1 MSSSRY
7 SRWAILAAV
16 ALLAFAAAGTAV
28 AVQVTDEDVPN
39 EEQVGED
46 YSATMTLGELY
57 QNPDYTSWTLRGE
70 TELEDVTWTVTTTDT
85 DTGNQIDRQSFD
97 GQTFNYSN
105 IDAEANDANQVTVE
119 VTGTV
124 PGVENFT
131 YPDEEKFVVANL
143 TQVREGGTSNEIATK
158 RAHHFTEESQ
168 AARQAIGEAEQAIE
182 DADSAG
188 GDTSTAESSLESA
201 ISVYE
206 SGSSFGEAQNLADR
220 AQEEA
225 NTAKSNAE
233 STEQRNQL
241 LLYAG
246 VGVVLV
252 ALIGGGFY
260 WYRQQQD
267 DYSRL
272 G

>member
-1 MSSSRY
+1 MSSSRF

-16 ALLAFAAAGTAV
+16 AMLAVAAVGTAA
-28 AVQVTDEDVPN
+28 AVQVADEDVPD
-39 EEQVGED
+39 EGQVGAD
-46 YSATMTLGELY
+46 YTATMTLGELY

-70 TELEDVTWTVTTTDT
+70 TELENVTWTVTTTDT
-85 DTGNQIDRQSFD
+85 DTGNQIDSQSFD

-105 IDAEANDANQVTVE
+105 IDAEANDANQITVE

-124 PGVENFT
+124 PSVENYT
-131 YPDEEKFVVANL
+131 YPDEETFVVAEL
-143 TQVREGGTSNEIATK
+143 TQAREGGTSNEIAS
-158 RAHHFTEESQ
+158 REAHHFTEGSQ
-168 AARQAIGEAEQAIE
+168 AARQAIGDAQDAI
-182 DADSAG
+182 DAAQEAG
-188 GDTSTAESSLESA
+188 GDTSTAESSLDSA

-206 SGSSFGEAQNLADR
+206 SGNFEEAQNLANR
-220 AQEEA
+220 AQDEA
-225 NTAKSNAE
+225 DTAKSNAQ

-246 VGVVLV
+246 VAIVVL
-252 ALIGGGFY
+252 ALIGGGVY

>member
-16 ALLAFAAAGTAV
+16 AILAFAAVGTAV
-28 AVQVTDEDVPN
+28 AVQVSEEDVP
-39 EEQVGED
+39 EDGQVGED
-46 YSATMTLGELY
+46 YTASVTLGELY

-70 TELEDVTWTVTTTDT
+70 TELNNVTWTVTTTDT
-85 DTGNQIDRQSFD
+85 DTGNQIDSQSFD
-97 GQTFNYSN
+97 GQSFNYSN

-124 PGVENFT
+124 PSVENYT
-131 YPDEEKFVVANL
+131 YPDEETFVVADL
-143 TQVREGGTSNEIATK
+143 TQVREGGTSNEIAT
-158 RAHHFTEESQ
+158 REAHHFTSDSQ
-168 AARQAIGEAEQAIE
+168 AARQAISEAEQAIE
-182 DADSAG
+182 AADSAG
-188 GDTSTAESSLESA
+188 ADTSTAESSLESA
-201 ISVYE
+201 ISVYQ
-206 SGSSFGEAQNLADR
+206 SGSSFGEAQNLAER

-225 NTAKSNAE
+225 NTAQSNAE

-246 VGVVLV
+246 VGVVV
-252 ALIGGGFY
+252 IALIGGGVY

>member
-1 MSSSRY
+1 MNSSRY

-16 ALLAFAAAGTAV
+16 AMLAFAAVGTAV
-28 AVQVTDEDVPN
+28 AVQVTEEDVPD
-39 EEQVGED
+39 EGQVGED

-85 DTGNQIDRQSFD
+85 DTGNQVDSQSFD
-97 GQTFNYSN
+97 GQSFNYSN

-124 PGVENFT
+124 PSVGNFT
-131 YPDEEKFVVANL
+131 YADEETFVVADL
-143 TQVREGGTSNEIATK
+143 TQVREGGTSNGIATSE
-158 RAHHFTEESQ
+158 AHHFTEESQ
-168 AARQAIGEAEQAIE
+168 AARQAIGEAEEAIDE
-182 DADSAG
+182 ADAAG
-188 GDTSTAESSLESA
+188 GDTSTAEDSVESA
-201 ISVYE
+201 ISAYE
-206 SGSSFGEAQNLADR
+206 GENFGNAQNLAER

-225 NTAKSNAE
+225 NTAQSNAE

-246 VGVVLV
+246 VGIVVI
-252 ALIGGGFY
+252 ALIGGGVY

>member
-16 ALLAFAAAGTAV
+16 ALLAFAAVGTAV
-28 AVQVTDEDVPN
+28 AVQVSEEDVPD
-39 EEQVGED
+39 EGQVGED
-46 YSATMTLGELY
+46 YTASVTLGELY

-70 TELEDVTWTVTTTDT
+70 TELQNVTWTVTTTDT
-85 DTGNQIDRQSFD
+85 DTGNQIDSQSFD
-97 GQTFNYSN
+97 GQSFNYSN

-124 PGVENFT
+124 PSIENFT
-131 YPDEEKFVVANL
+131 YADEEMFVVASL
-143 TQVREGGTSNEIATK
+143 TQAREGGTSNEIAS
-158 RAHHFTEESQ
+158 REAHHFTEESQ
-168 AARQAIGEAEQAIE
+168 AAREAIVEAQAAIDE
-182 DADSAG
+182 ADSAG
-188 GDTSTAESSLESA
+188 GDTSTAEDSLESA
-201 ISVYE
+201 ISAYE
-206 SGSSFGEAQNLADR
+206 GENFGNAQNLASR

-246 VGVVLV
+246 VGVVVV

-267 DYSRL
+267 DHSRL

>member
-1 MSSSRY
+1 MSSSRF

-28 AVQVTDEDVPN
+28 AVQVTEEDVPA
-39 EEQVGED
+39 EGQVGED
-46 YSATMTLGELY
+46 YTATMTLGELY

-85 DTGNQIDRQSFD
+85 DTGNQIDSQSFD
-97 GQTFNYSN
+97 GQSFNYSN

-124 PGVENFT
+124 PSIGNFT
-131 YPDEEKFVVANL
+131 YADEEEFVVASL

-158 RAHHFTEESQ
+158 QAHHFTSESQ
-168 AARQAIGEAEQAIE
+168 AARQAIGAAEEAIGTAEE
-182 DADSAG
+182 AG
-188 GDTSTAESSLESA
+188 ADTSTAEDTLESA
-201 ISVYE
+201 ISAYE
-206 SGSSFGEAQNLADR
+206 GENFGNAQDLAER

-225 NTAKSNAE
+225 QSAQNATE

-246 VGVVLV
+246 VGIVVI
-252 ALIGGGFY
+252 ALIGGGVY

>member
-16 ALLAFAAAGTAV
+16 AMLAFAAVGTAV
-28 AVQVTDEDVPN
+28 AVQVSEEDVPD
-39 EEQVGED
+39 EGQVGED
-46 YSATMTLGELY
+46 YTATVTLGELY

-70 TELEDVTWTVTTTDT
+70 TELNNVTWTVTTTDT
-85 DTGNQIDRQSFD
+85 DTGSQVDRRSFD
-97 GQTFNYSN
+97 GQSFNYSN
-105 IDAEANDANQVTVE
+105 IDANANDANQVTVE

-124 PGVENFT
+124 PSVENFS
-131 YPDEEKFVVANL
+131 YADEETFVVASL
-143 TQVREGGTSNEIATK
+143 TQVREGGTSNEIAT
-158 RAHHFTEESQ
+158 REAHHFTSGSQ
-168 AARQAIGEAEQAIE
+168 AARQVISEAEQAIE

-188 GDTSTAESSLESA
+188 ADTSTAESSLESA
-201 ISVYE
+201 ISAYE
-206 SGSSFGEAQNLADR
+206 GENFGNAQDLAER

-225 NTAKSNAE
+225 NTAKNDAE

-246 VGVVLV
+246 VGVVV
-252 ALIGGGFY
+252 IALIGGGIY

-267 DYSRL
+267 DHGRL